1 MTEPSWISLAR
12 HRPVLDLPR
21 DDLGGRSD
29 AGLRHRQEDGLKE
42 TNDLQASD
50 AVALVRTIRAKA
62 LRQPLPNSTPMIRAD
77 RDGR

>member
-12 HRPVLDLPR
+12 HRPVFDLPR

-42 TNDLQASD
+42 ANDLQASD
-50 AVALVRTIRAKA
+50 AVALVRTIRAKT
-62 LRQPLPNSTPMIRAD
+62 LRQPLPDSTPMIRAD